1 MMKTHTGVVPMESL
15 ESELA
20 QLMIDT
26 LNLDMSVRD
35 IDSQAPL
42 IQDSLDLDSIDL
54 LELSVVI
61 SRKYDI
67 QIKSDDQ
74 DIHTLFLSLH
84 ALAKGVTSRRN
95 LRTAPDEIP
104 A

>member
-1 MMKTHTGVVPMESL
+1 MNPL

-26 LNLDMSVRD
+26 LNLEMSVGD

-42 IQDSLDLDSIDL
+42 IQDSLGLDSIDL

-74 DIHTLFLSLH
+74 DIQTLFLSLH
-84 ALAKGVTSRRN
+84 ALAQGVRSRRN
-95 LRTAPDEIP
+95 LRIAPDENP